1 MKILKELNQSYQK
14 SDKSRLRKR
23 VLNNYNSSFSKISFD
38 KCISNCIN
46 FLESINFQSIAL
58 YSATKYEIS
67 INKIFFHL
75 LNKGKQI
82 FFPKIN
88 GEKLDFY
95 LVKELSELNI
105 GKFNILEPTSSNIV
119 DIEYLDFIIVPCL
132 AIDKNKKRIGYGKG
146 YYDKALEGVD
156 KDRLISLIDID
167 SYFPTCSVTNKH
179 DIEIG
184 HIFLNKNRGEDNYE
198 FN

>member
-14 SDKSRLRKR
+14 FDKSRLRKR
-23 VLNNYNSSFSKISFD
+23 VLNNHNSSFNKISFD

-67 INKIFFHL
+67 ISRIFFHL

-82 FFPKIN
+82 FFPKIT

-95 LVKELSELNI
+95 LVKDLNELTI
-105 GKFNILEPTSSNIV
+105 GKYNILEPTSSKAV
-119 DIEYLDFIIVPCL
+119 DIKYLDFIIVPCL

-146 YYDKALEGVD
+146 YYDKALKGVD
-156 KDRLISLIDID
+156 KNRLISLIDID

-184 HIFLNKNRGEDNYE
+184 HIFLNKNRGEYNYE